1 MSNSRNV
8 SRFPSTSICIY
19 TNRKLIVGQYRSV
32 QLSSLQW
39 YSFLIFYNDSF
50 FVPFFCGEYLF
61 GLLGAFLGM
70 YFAYCELFKLKIHT
84 GTDDKHLYDSPHS
97 AESAELWSVSQR
109 M

>member
-61 GLLGAFLGM
+61 GLL
-70 YFAYCELFKLKIHT
+70 
-84 GTDDKHLYDSPHS
+84 
-97 AESAELWSVSQR
+97 
-109 M
+109 